1 MLSRAEKKQR
11 ALEAAEAA
19 KAEAEY
25 NAKYAAKQE
34 RKKVEKMV
42 AELDKSIST
51 LMEKAASAKVKGYE
65 EIYRQCLM
73 FIKIAKGRKKQA
85 ETFLFQMDAMQEMAS
100 ISKSSTEMLGSMNNI
115 MESLGKISLD
125 RSVISNTQA
134 SFRKAEQGLS
144 KQSMAIDQFL
154 GGMEMSF
161 SDECMEN
168 DDDIENE
175 IGNYIS
181 EKKIDSASVDATSA
195 QSINTSYYENLLK
208 S

>member
-42 AELDKSIST
+42 AEFDKSISS
-51 LMEKAASAKVKGYE
+51 LMEKAANAKVKGYE

-100 ISKSSTEMLGSMNNI
+100 ISKSSTQMLSSMNNI

-125 RSVISNTQA
+125 KSVMHETQA
-134 SFRKAEQGLS
+134 SFRKAEQGLN

-161 SDECMEN
+161 SDEGMESEA
-168 DDDIENE
+168 DIENE

-181 EKKIDSASVDATSA
+181 EKKIDSASVDASSG
-195 QSINTSYYENLLK
+195 QSDDMSYYQQLLQ

>member
-42 AELDKSIST
+42 AEFDKSISS
-51 LMEKAASAKVKGYE
+51 LMDKAANAKVKGYE

-100 ISKSSTEMLGSMNNI
+100 ISKSSTQMLSSMNNI

-125 RSVISNTQA
+125 KSVMHETQV
-134 SFRKAEQGLS
+134 SFRKAEQGLN

-161 SDECMEN
+161 SDEGMES
-168 DDDIENE
+168 DADIENE

-181 EKKIDSASVDATSA
+181 EKKIDNASVDAGSS
-195 QSINTSYYENLLK
+195 QSDDMSYYQQLLQ

>member
-42 AELDKSIST
+42 AEFDKSI
-51 LMEKAASAKVKGYE
+51 KAASAKVKGYE

-161 SDECMEN
+161 SDEGMEN